1 MQVVL
6 PPGMKAPAEVA
17 HGQARDED
25 AVVTVRDSAAEGGI
39 QFDRVIDLPA
49 GRVEPGEQ
57 YARWQKFVRD
67 ADALLGRELLV
78 QH

>member
-6 PPGMKAPAEVA
+6 PQGMKPPADMARGE
-17 HGQARDED
+17 ARDED
-25 AVVTVRDSAAEGGI
+25 AVVTVKDSASDGAI

-57 YARWQKFVRD
+57 YAKWQKFVRD
-67 ADALLGRELLV
+67 ADALLGRELRV
-78 QH
+78 GR